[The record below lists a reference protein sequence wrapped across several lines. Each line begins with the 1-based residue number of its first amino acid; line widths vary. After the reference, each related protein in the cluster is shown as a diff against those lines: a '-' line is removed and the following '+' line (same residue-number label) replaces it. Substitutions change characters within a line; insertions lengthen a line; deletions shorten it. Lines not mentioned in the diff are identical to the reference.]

1 MHTPSSRRMSPAEPV
16 APSALRP
23 VASRSSWGY
32 AYVIAAALLWATIG
46 PAARF
51 ALRAGVQPLEISFW
65 RATIGGLL
73 FVLHAVVRG
82 RLRIARHDLPAVGGF
97 ALLGVTIFYW
107 SYFRAVQLG
116 GAALAA
122 ILLYT
127 APAWVALAAALWLGE
142 RLTMRKSLAV
152 ALTLAGIA
160 LVALGSGSSDV
171 GSASLS
177 ATRGTALAWGLLSG
191 LAYAAY
197 YLFGKRYF
205 ARYEASTLF
214 AYALPLGAALLLPAV
229 TFAPKTGVDWLV
241 LLFLGVVPTYG
252 AYLLYSIG
260 LARVEATRAATVA
273 TLEPVAAAALAYAVW
288 GEALHGLG
296 YVGAALVLAGVLL
309 VATERGV
316 REAVEPPHE
325 GPAPRV

>member
-1 MHTPSSRRMSPAEPV
+1 MPRA
-16 APSALRP
+16 
-23 VASRSSWGY
+23 SSWGY
-32 AYVIAAALLWATIG
+32 AYIVGAALLWATIG

-51 ALRAGVQPLEISFW
+51 ALRSGVQPLEISFW
-65 RATIGGLL
+65 RAAFGGLL
-73 FVLHAVVRG
+73 FVVHASVRG
-82 RLRIARHDLPAVGGF
+82 RMRIARRDLPAVGGF
-97 ALLGVTIFYW
+97 ALLGVTILYW

-152 ALTLAGIA
+152 VLTLAGIA
-160 LVALGSGSSDV
+160 LVAFGSGTSGV
-171 GSASLS
+171 GDARPI
-177 ATRGTALAWGLLSG
+177 ATHATALAWGLLAG
-191 LAYAAY
+191 LAYAGY

-214 AYALPLGAALLLPAV
+214 AYALPVGAALLLPAV
-229 TFAPKTGVDWLV
+229 TFAPKSASDWLALV
-241 LLFLGVVPTYG
+241 FLGVVPTYG
-252 AYLLYSIG
+252 AYLFYGAG

-288 GEALHGLG
+288 GEALRGLG
-296 YVGAALVLAGVLL
+296 YFGAVLVLAGVLL

-316 REAVEPPHE
+316 RQSVDPPHE
-325 GPAPRV
+325 GPAPTT

>member
-1 MHTPSSRRMSPAEPV
+1 M
-16 APSALRP
+16 
-23 VASRSSWGY
+23 
-32 AYVIAAALLWATIG
+32 
-46 PAARF
+46 
-51 ALRAGVQPLEISFW
+51 
-65 RATIGGLL
+65 
-73 FVLHAVVRG
+73 RG

-152 ALTLAGIA
+152 VLTLTGIA
-160 LVALGSGSSDV
+160 LVALGSGSSGLGD
-171 GSASLS
+171 ASLS
-177 ATRGTALAWGLLSG
+177 ATRATALAWGLLAG

-229 TFAPKTGVDWLV
+229 TFAPKSAGDWVV

-288 GEALHGLG
+288 GEALRGLG
-296 YVGAALVLAGVLL
+296 YVGGSLVLAGVLL

-316 REAVEPPHE
+316 RVAVEPPHE
-325 GPAPRV
+325 GPAPTP

>member
-1 MHTPSSRRMSPAEPV
+1 MNTI
-16 APSALRP
+16 APSAVRP
-23 VASRSSWGY
+23 AASRTSWGY
-32 AYVIAAALLWATIG
+32 AYIIAAALLWATIG
-46 PAARF
+46 PTARF
-51 ALRAGVQPLEISFW
+51 ALRAGIDPLEISFW
-65 RATIGGLL
+65 RAAIGGLL
-73 FVLHAVVRG
+73 FGLHATARG
-82 RLRIARHDLPAVGGF
+82 RIRIARRDLPAVAGF

-107 SYFRAVQLG
+107 SYFRAVELG

-142 RLTMRKSLAV
+142 RLTVRKSVAV
-152 ALTLAGIA
+152 VSTLAGIA
-160 LVALGSGSSDV
+160 LVALGSGSS
-171 GSASLS
+171 GAAGAGLS
-177 ATRGTALAWGLLSG
+177 ATRATAIAWGLLSG

-229 TFAPKTGVDWLV
+229 TFAPKSAADWLV
-241 LLFLGVVPTYG
+241 LLFLAVVPTYG

-288 GEALHGLG
+288 GESLRGLG

-325 GPAPRV
+325 GPAPST

>member
-1 MHTPSSRRMSPAEPV
+1 MHTRSSPRTSPAP
-16 APSALRP
+16 
-23 VASRSSWGY
+23 WGY
-32 AYVIAAALLWATIG
+32 AFIVAAALLWATIG

-51 ALRAGVQPLEISFW
+51 ALRAGLDPLEISFW
-65 RATIGGLL
+65 RAVIGGVL
-73 FVLHAVVRG
+73 FGLHATVRG
-82 RLRIARHDLPAVGGF
+82 RLRIARRDLPAVGGF

-107 SYFRAVQLG
+107 SYFRAVQSG

-142 RLTMRKSLAV
+142 RLTVRKSLAV
-152 ALTLAGIA
+152 VLTLAGIA
-160 LVALGSGSSDV
+160 FVALGSDSGGAGGAD
-171 GSASLS
+171 LS
-177 ATRGTALAWGLLSG
+177 ATRGSAFAFGLLAG

-214 AYALPLGAALLLPAV
+214 AYALPLGAMLLLPAV
-229 TFAPKTGVDWLV
+229 TFGPKAAADWLV

-252 AYLLYSIG
+252 AYLLYSFG

-273 TLEPVAAAALAYAVW
+273 TLEPVVAAALAYAVW
-288 GEALHGLG
+288 GEALRGLG

-325 GPAPRV
+325 GPAPVR

>member
-1 MHTPSSRRMSPAEPV
+1 MPTASASRTS
-16 APSALRP
+16 SALP
-23 VASRSSWGY
+23 APARSSWGY
-32 AYVIAAALLWATIG
+32 AYIVAAALLWATIG

-65 RATIGGLL
+65 RAAIGGLL
-73 FVLHAVVRG
+73 FAVHAATRG
-82 RLRIARHDLPAVGGF
+82 RLRIARHDWPAVGGF

-142 RLTMRKSLAV
+142 RLTARKSLAV
-152 ALTLAGIA
+152 VSTLAGIA
-160 LVALGSGSSDV
+160 LVAFGSDSS
-171 GSASLS
+171 GPGPASLAS
-177 ATRGTALAWGLLSG
+177 TRATALAWGLLSG
-191 LAYAAY
+191 LAYAGY

-205 ARYEASTLF
+205 TRYEASTLF

-229 TFAPKTGVDWLV
+229 AFAPKSAEDWLV
-241 LLFLGVVPTYG
+241 LLFLGIVPTYG

-273 TLEPVAAAALAYAVW
+273 TLEPVAAAALAYAFW
-288 GEALHGLG
+288 GEALRGLG
-296 YVGAALVLAGVLL
+296 YVGAALVLAGVLI

-316 REAVEPPHE
+316 RETVEPPHE
-325 GPAPRV
+325 GPAPTVRH

>member
-1 MHTPSSRRMSPAEPV
+1 MHTASARRVSH
-16 APSALRP
+16 
-23 VASRSSWGY
+23 WGY
-32 AYVIAAALLWATIG
+32 AHIIAAALLWATIG

-65 RATIGGLL
+65 RAAIGGLL
-73 FVLHAVVRG
+73 FVVHAAAQR

-97 ALLGVTIFYW
+97 ALLGVTVLYW

-142 RLTMRKSLAV
+142 RLTMRKALAV

-160 LVALGSGSSDV
+160 LVALGSGSSGFGD
-171 GSASLS
+171 ASHS
-177 ATRGTALAWGLLSG
+177 ATRASALAWGLLAG
-191 LAYAAY
+191 LSYAVY

-214 AYALPLGAALLLPAV
+214 AYALPVGAALLLPAV
-229 TFAPKTGVDWLV
+229 AFAPKSAADWLV
-241 LLFLGVVPTYG
+241 LVFLGVVPTYG
-252 AYLLYSIG
+252 AYLFYSAG

-288 GEALHGLG
+288 GEALRGLG

-316 REAVEPPHE
+316 RDVVEPPHE
-325 GPAPRV
+325 GPAPTP